1 VFALQFAGC
10 GINKMKEL
18 ENLLKKIEEEVNK
31 KVEELNREKEQKK
44 FELEEKYKRL
54 IEEKKK
60 ELDFEYKQKLELTK
74 KRVYT
79 EKFIEHNK
87 KIEELKNQLLKNLLE
102 KIKLNLIN
110 VGKDEY
116 YKMIKNIIL
125 KNIFLN
131 EQNVIIF
138 DKTNKLTKNEKQEL
152 VNDVLNEISKN
163 NNSTKI
169 VLSAENGNFEFGVKI
184 VSKEKLKEFTLENI
198 VEIIKPYAEEEIN
211 NLISKQQK

>member
-1 VFALQFAGC
+1 
-10 GINKMKEL
+10 MKEL

-31 KVEELNREKEQKK
+31 KVEELNRDKEQKK
-44 FELEEKYKRL
+44 FEFEEKYKRL

-79 EKFIEHNK
+79 EKFIEYNK
-87 KIEELKNQLLKNLLE
+87 KVEGLKNQLLKNLLE

-110 VGKDEY
+110 VGEDEY

-152 VNDVLNEISKN
+152 VNDALNEISKN

-169 VLSAENGNFEFGVKI
+169 VVSEENENFEFGVKI

>member
-1 VFALQFAGC
+1 
-10 GINKMKEL
+10 MKEL

-44 FELEEKYKRL
+44 FEFEEKYKRL

-79 EKFIEHNK
+79 EKFIEYNK
-87 KIEELKNQLLKNLLE
+87 KVEGLKNQLLKNLLE

-152 VNDVLNEISKN
+152 VNDALNEISKN

-169 VLSAENGNFEFGVKI
+169 VVSEENENFEFGVKI

>member
-10 GINKMKEL
+10 EINKMKEL
-18 ENLLKKIEEEVNK
+18 ENLLKKIEEEVYK
-31 KVEELNREKEQKK
+31 KVEKLNKEKEQKK

-60 ELDFEYKQKLELTK
+60 ELDFEYKQKLELKK

-87 KIEELKNQLLKNLLE
+87 KIEGLKNQLLKKLLE
-102 KIKLNLIN
+102 KIKINLIN
-110 VGKDEY
+110 IEKDKY

-138 DKTNKLTKNEKQEL
+138 DKTNKLTKNEKQKL

>member
-1 VFALQFAGC
+1 
-10 GINKMKEL
+10 MKEL
-18 ENLLKKIEEEVNK
+18 ENLLKKIEEEVDK
-31 KVEELNREKEQKK
+31 KVEKLNKEKEQKK
-44 FELEEKYKRL
+44 FELEEKYKNL
-54 IEEKKK
+54 TEEKKR
-60 ELDFEYKQKLELTK
+60 ELDFEYKQKLELKK
-74 KRVYT
+74 KRGYT
-79 EKFIEHNK
+79 EKFIEYNK
-87 KIEELKNQLLKNLLE
+87 KVEGLKNQLLKNLLE

-110 VGKDEY
+110 IEKDEY

-138 DKTNKLTKNEKQEL
+138 DKTNKLTQNEKQKL

-169 VLSAENGNFEFGVKI
+169 VLSEENGDFEFGVKI

-211 NLISKQQK
+211 NLISKQ

>member
-1 VFALQFAGC
+1 
-10 GINKMKEL
+10 MKEL

-31 KVEELNREKEQKK
+31 KVEELNRDKEQKK
-44 FELEEKYKRL
+44 FEFEEKYKRL

-79 EKFIEHNK
+79 EKFIEYNK
-87 KIEELKNQLLKNLLE
+87 KVEGLKNQLLKNLLE

-152 VNDVLNEISKN
+152 VNDALNEISKN

-169 VLSAENGNFEFGVKI
+169 VVSEENENFEFGVKI